1 MVSVPKSYWSFYEL
15 WTLGFRWKSRAQA
28 RLFYYY
34 STATAGGVAGVSA
47 FLLLLLFLGASSGA
61 S

>member
-1 MVSVPKSYWSFYEL
+1 MELRPKSYWSFYEL

-28 RLFYYY
+28 RLFYY

-47 FLLLLLFLGASSGA
+47 FRGLLLFLGASSGA